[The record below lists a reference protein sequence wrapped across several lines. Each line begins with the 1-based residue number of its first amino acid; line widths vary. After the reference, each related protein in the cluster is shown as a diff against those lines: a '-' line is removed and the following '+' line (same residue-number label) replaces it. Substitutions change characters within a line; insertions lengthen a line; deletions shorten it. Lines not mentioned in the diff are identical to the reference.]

1 MTLLAVALAV
11 GGAALIAAGPAATGS
26 AGAAAAPK
34 PNILVIET
42 DDQTVE
48 SVRVMTNVRD
58 LLARQGTTFSNSFVA
73 NALCCPSRATFLT
86 GQYSHSNGVWTN
98 NLPNGG
104 YQKLDHSNT
113 LAVWLQRAGYH
124 TAHLGKYLN
133 GYRTRGT
140 PPTEVPPGWSEW
152 HGSVDP
158 TTYRFWDYTLNENG
172 KLVTFGNRPADYQA
186 DVYAQKGSEIIGRL
200 AASERPFFL
209 WAAFLAPHSG
219 QPRTAGDPPNQATPE
234 PAPRHRDRFA
244 SEPFPTPPSF
254 NEQDVSDKP
263 QTIQRRPVLTQAR
276 AAGVAENYRQ
286 RLESLLAVDEAVAA
300 FVSRLRA
307 AGELDDTLIV
317 FTSDN
322 GFMHGEHRIPSGKV
336 VVYEPSIR
344 VPLIMRGPGI
354 PRNRIIDDPVL
365 NVDLAPTML
374 DAADAKASRVL
385 DGTSL
390 LPLARDPLTELGR
403 DVLLETPSYAAIRTP
418 RYKYV
423 EYTSGDRELYDL
435 VTDPHELSSRHADSA
450 LGGVRTELAR
460 RLAELRRCSGATCRR
475 GPRLQLQLASGG
487 RAVTARRCVRSS
499 VRASLAGA
507 DLRAVGRVDFYVS
520 SRRVALDGRSP
531 FRATLSRAAVR
542 RGTVRL
548 RARVSLNDQRRVTI
562 DRTFRV
568 C

>member
-1 MTLLAVALAV
+1 M
-11 GGAALIAAGPAATGS
+11 
-26 AGAAAAPK
+26 
-34 PNILVIET
+34 
-42 DDQTVE
+42 
-48 SVRVMTNVRD
+48 
-58 LLARQGTTFSNSFVA
+58 
-73 NALCCPSRATFLT
+73 
-86 GQYSHSNGVWTN
+86 
-98 NLPNGG
+98 
-104 YQKLDHSNT
+104 
-113 LAVWLQRAGYH
+113 
-124 TAHLGKYLN
+124 
-133 GYRTRGT
+133 
-140 PPTEVPPGWSEW
+140 
-152 HGSVDP
+152 
-158 TTYRFWDYTLNENG
+158 
-172 KLVTFGNRPADYQA
+172 
-186 DVYAQKGSEIIGRL
+186 
-200 AASERPFFL
+200 
-209 WAAFLAPHSG
+209 
-219 QPRTAGDPPNQATPE
+219 
-234 PAPRHRDRFA
+234 
-244 SEPFPTPPSF
+244 
-254 NEQDVSDKP
+254 
-263 QTIQRRPVLTQAR
+263 LTQAR

-307 AGELDDTLIV
+307 GGELDDTLIV
-317 FTSDN
+317 FTSEN

-435 VTDPHELSSRHADSA
+435 VTDPHELSSRHADSSLA
-450 LGGVRTELAR
+450 GVRTELAR
-460 RLAELRRCSGATCRR
+460 RLAELRRGSGATCRR
-475 GPRLQLQLASGG
+475 GPRLQLQVASGG
-487 RAVTARRCVRSS
+487 RAVTAGRCVRSS
-499 VRASLAGA
+499 VHASLAGA

-520 SRRVALDGRSP
+520 SRRVAVDGRSP